1 MSEKMLLEIAND
13 SLTPKKSDKQSSS
26 DLFERLREE
35 DEDGLDYEIESYE
48 VISEYR
54 QKTLINKIQYYK
66 LLMPAQ
72 RVSKSFKDL
81 SMSFKFNPLSGD
93 LITLKNENA
102 IARAVRNIVSTTP
115 GEKLFDPEFGSSV
128 SEILFE
134 NVDDITAVSIE
145 DEIQSCLGNY
155 EPRVELI
162 DVDVD
167 PNFDENQ
174 FDVLIT
180 YRIVGVDI
188 PPSQLEF
195 ALLPSR

>member
-1 MSEKMLLEIAND
+1 
-13 SLTPKKSDKQSSS
+13 
-26 DLFERLREE
+26 
-35 DEDGLDYEIESYE
+35 
-48 VISEYR
+48 
-54 QKTLINKIQYYK
+54 
-66 LLMPAQ
+66 MPAQ
-72 RVSKSFKDL
+72 RVSKSFKDV

-102 IARAVRNIVSTTP
+102 IARAVRNIVLTTP
-115 GEKLFDPEFGSSV
+115 GEKFFDPDFGSSV

-145 DEIQSCLGNY
+145 DEIKSSLKNY

-162 DVDVD
+162 NVTVD

-174 FDVLIT
+174 FDVRIT
-180 YRIVGVDI
+180 YRIVGIDI
-188 PPSQLEF
+188 PPSELEF

>member
-1 MSEKMLLEIAND
+1 
-13 SLTPKKSDKQSSS
+13 
-26 DLFERLREE
+26 
-35 DEDGLDYEIESYE
+35 
-48 VISEYR
+48 
-54 QKTLINKIQYYK
+54 
-66 LLMPAQ
+66 MPAQ
-72 RVSKSFKDL
+72 RVSKSFKDV

-115 GEKLFDPEFGSSV
+115 GEKFFNPEFGSSI

-134 NVDDITAVSIE
+134 NVDDITAVSIQ
-145 DEIQSCLGNY
+145 DEIRNCLGNY

-162 DVDVD
+162 DVFVD

-174 FDVLIT
+174 FDVTIT
-180 YRIVGVDI
+180 YRIIGVDL
-188 PPSQLEF
+188 PPSQLDF

>member
-1 MSEKMLLEIAND
+1 
-13 SLTPKKSDKQSSS
+13 
-26 DLFERLREE
+26 
-35 DEDGLDYEIESYE
+35 
-48 VISEYR
+48 
-54 QKTLINKIQYYK
+54 
-66 LLMPAQ
+66 MPAQ
-72 RVSKSFKDL
+72 RVSKSFKDI

-102 IARAVRNIVSTTP
+102 IARAVRNIVLTTP
-115 GEKLFDPEFGSSV
+115 GEKFFDPDFGSSV

-134 NVDDITAVSIE
+134 NVDDITAVSIR
-145 DEIQSCLGNY
+145 DEIRSSLSNY

-162 DVDVD
+162 DVEVD

-180 YRIVGVDI
+180 YRIIGVDI

>member
-1 MSEKMLLEIAND
+1 
-13 SLTPKKSDKQSSS
+13 
-26 DLFERLREE
+26 
-35 DEDGLDYEIESYE
+35 
-48 VISEYR
+48 
-54 QKTLINKIQYYK
+54 
-66 LLMPAQ
+66 MPTQ
-72 RVSKSFKDL
+72 RVSKSFKDI

-93 LITLKNENA
+93 LISLSNENA
-102 IARAVRNIVSTTP
+102 IARAVRNIVLTTP
-115 GEKLFDPEFGSSV
+115 GEKFFDPDFGSSV

-134 NVDDITAVSIE
+134 NVDDITAISIQ
-145 DEIQSCLGNY
+145 DEIRSSLSNY

-162 DVDVD
+162 DVKVD

-180 YRIVGVDI
+180 YRIIGVDI

>member
-1 MSEKMLLEIAND
+1 
-13 SLTPKKSDKQSSS
+13 
-26 DLFERLREE
+26 
-35 DEDGLDYEIESYE
+35 
-48 VISEYR
+48 
-54 QKTLINKIQYYK
+54 
-66 LLMPAQ
+66 MPAQ

-115 GEKLFDPEFGSSV
+115 GEKLFDPDFGSSV

-145 DEIQSCLGNY
+145 DEIKSSLKNY

-162 DVDVD
+162 NVNVN
-167 PNFDENQ
+167 PNFDANQ
-174 FDVLIT
+174 FDVIIS
-180 YRIVGVDI
+180 YRIVGIDI
-188 PPSQLEF
+188 PPSELEF

>member
-1 MSEKMLLEIAND
+1 
-13 SLTPKKSDKQSSS
+13 
-26 DLFERLREE
+26 
-35 DEDGLDYEIESYE
+35 
-48 VISEYR
+48 
-54 QKTLINKIQYYK
+54 
-66 LLMPAQ
+66 MPAQ

-81 SMSFKFNPLSGD
+81 SISFKFNPLSGD

-102 IARAVRNIVSTTP
+102 IARAVRNIVLTTP
-115 GEKLFDPEFGSSV
+115 GEKFFDPDFGSSV

-134 NVDDITAVSIE
+134 NVDDITAISIK
-145 DEIQSCLGNY
+145 DEIKNSLQNY

-162 DVDVD
+162 DVKVN

-174 FDVLIT
+174 FDVIIT
-180 YRIVGVDI
+180 YRIVGIDI

>member
-1 MSEKMLLEIAND
+1 
-13 SLTPKKSDKQSSS
+13 
-26 DLFERLREE
+26 
-35 DEDGLDYEIESYE
+35 
-48 VISEYR
+48 
-54 QKTLINKIQYYK
+54 
-66 LLMPAQ
+66 MPAQ

-93 LITLKNENA
+93 LIALKNENA
-102 IARAVRNIVSTTP
+102 IAKAVRNIILTSP
-115 GEKLFDPEFGSSV
+115 GEKFFDPDFGSSV
-128 SEILFE
+128 SEIMFE

-145 DEIQSCLGNY
+145 DEIKSCLDNY
-155 EPRVELI
+155 EPRVEI
-162 DVDVD
+162 INVNVE

-188 PPSQLEF
+188 SPSQLEF

>member
-1 MSEKMLLEIAND
+1 
-13 SLTPKKSDKQSSS
+13 
-26 DLFERLREE
+26 
-35 DEDGLDYEIESYE
+35 
-48 VISEYR
+48 
-54 QKTLINKIQYYK
+54 
-66 LLMPAQ
+66 MPAQ

-102 IARAVRNIVSTTP
+102 IARAVRNIVLTTP
-115 GEKLFDPEFGSSV
+115 GEKFFDPDFGSSV

-145 DEIQSCLGNY
+145 DEIKSSLKNY

-162 DVDVD
+162 NVNVN
-167 PNFDENQ
+167 PNFDANQ
-174 FDVLIT
+174 FDVIIS
-180 YRIVGVDI
+180 YRIVGIDI
-188 PPSQLEF
+188 PPSELEF

>member
-1 MSEKMLLEIAND
+1 
-13 SLTPKKSDKQSSS
+13 
-26 DLFERLREE
+26 
-35 DEDGLDYEIESYE
+35 
-48 VISEYR
+48 
-54 QKTLINKIQYYK
+54 
-66 LLMPAQ
+66 MPAQ

-102 IARAVRNIVSTTP
+102 IARAVRNIVLTTP
-115 GEKLFDPEFGSSV
+115 GEKFFDPDFGSNV
-128 SEILFE
+128 GEILFE

-145 DEIQSCLGNY
+145 DEIKSSLKNY

-162 DVDVD
+162 DVNVE

-174 FDVLIT
+174 FDVVIS
-180 YRIVGVDI
+180 YRIIGVDI
-188 PPSQLEF
+188 SPSQLEF